1 MRPRYGRCRSPTTG
15 KQLQPYYGPRRPTS
29 GLAITALVLGV
40 HGGAIFAVLFGHLAL
55 NDIKATGE
63 EGRGMAIAAWSR
75 LHRDRV
81 LDPDHHPGHRGSR
94 C

>member
-1 MRPRYGRCRSPTTG
+1 
-15 KQLQPYYGPRRPTS
+15 LQPYYGPRRPTS

-63 EGRGMAIAAWSR
+63 EGRGMAIAAWSSAT
-75 LHRDRV
+75 
-81 LDPDHHPGHRGSR
+81 SR
-94 C
+94 PRSGP